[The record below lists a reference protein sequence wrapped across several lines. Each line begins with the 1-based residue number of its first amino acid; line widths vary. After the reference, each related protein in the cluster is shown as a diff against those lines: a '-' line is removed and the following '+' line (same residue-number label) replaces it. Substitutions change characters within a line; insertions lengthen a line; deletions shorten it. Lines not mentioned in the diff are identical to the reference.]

1 MSIQDE
7 QRFTALC
14 VDMGT
19 TNTRIWLVQGGQIL
33 AKRQAGVGVRDTA
46 RDGSALRIRQALREL
61 IADLLQTEQAAPQC
75 LIAAG
80 MITSPLGLA
89 EVAHLSAPAGLSEL
103 ADNVARFSFP
113 DICALPVYLVPG
125 IRSGNAS
132 ASLAS
137 IGERDVMRGEETL
150 CAGLALTGLAKT
162 PATVL
167 NLGSH
172 WKAIRLDAQGR
183 IAASVTSLA
192 GELVYAAQ
200 TQTILASAVPNER
213 LAMVNFDWLEAGM
226 RQQRHAGLARALF
239 CVRLLEQSKQGS
251 AEDRLSFLIGAF
263 IAADLDA
270 LQQNEVLSDSVVIV
284 GSGGLAEAWRHALA
298 QFEIQSQVVTGED
311 SERALLAGLRGIIAG
326 ARTFASA
333 V

>member
-132 ASLAS
+132 ASLAD

-150 CAGLALTGLAKT
+150 CAGLVASGRIT
-162 PATVL
+162 PPASIL

-172 WKAIRLDAQGR
+172 WKWIELDAAGR
-183 IAASVTSLA
+183 VSGSITSLS
-192 GELVYAAQ
+192 GEMIHATQ
-200 TQTILASAVPNER
+200 TTTILASAVPSER
-213 LAMVNFDWLEAGM
+213 PETLADDWCAAGRREA
-226 RQQRHAGLARALF
+226 QQSGLARALF
-239 CVRLLEQSKQGS
+239 CVRLLELAGQGTPEERMS
-251 AEDRLSFLIGAF
+251 YLLGAF
-263 IAADLDA
+263 IAADLIA
-270 LQQNEVLSDSVVIV
+270 LQARGALTAGMSVYLT
-284 GSGGLAEAWRHALA
+284 GGGAVAQGWQQALA
-298 QFEIQSQVVTGED
+298 AASVSAHQLAPDEIET
-311 SERALLAGLRGIIAG
+311 ALLKALQRIAFVASQRG
-326 ARTFASA
+326 
-333 V
+333 